1 MYSSPNWSRQKTS
14 HSHPT
19 FVVRRQYIGIP
30 ANELCSYAYLIIM
43 MMIVIIK
50 LIAVPK
56 AMKWARAANENTH
69 TRKKRYDFRFNDFFF
84 TVEHH
89 HVAINVSLTWNSV
102 KSLVITRFRFFF
114 LFLHFSRKVL
124 TYSCI
129 CVYTV
134 FLLDWLDLTC
144 DWSMCVF
151 HFIRPFFFAVSIV
164 IRLSIEPNASIF
176 MYPLRWCLNRSFFFL
191 ETTAVIMRYRL
202 N

>member
-14 HSHPT
+14 HSQPT

-69 TRKKRYDFRFNDFFF
+69 TRKKDMIFVSTIFFF

-134 FLLDWLDLTC
+134 FFTWLT
-144 DWSMCVF
+144 WSNLWLVDVCISF
-151 HFIRPFFFAVSIV
+151 HS
-164 IRLSIEPNASIF
+164 SIF
-176 MYPLRWCLNRSFFFL
+176 LRRLDRHSAIDWTQREYIYASTEMMLESKFFL